1 MATLRAQETIARH
14 PGRVLFAFLF
24 NLGWILELHYAEKVF
39 ALENKWG
46 VFRPALEPMRGPVK
60 ILCAVNI
67 GRGSGRTANRIR
79 SPR

>member
-1 MATLRAQETIARH
+1 VATLCAQETTERN

-24 NLGWILELHYAEKVF
+24 NSVLLWELLYAEKILV
-39 ALENKWG
+39 LENKWG
-46 VFRPALEPMRGPVK
+46 TFYPVLELTLSPVK
-60 ILCAVNI
+60 ILCAVII